1 MNNEHFFKQHGKLV
15 LPANAHKPFPFKDHS
30 SFQAIIDIIAR
41 KDDHHALLRSNL
53 SMNLYQEF
61 MIAFVCHLSSPAET
75 IHFDLM
81 RISSSQIVEINLPFD
96 VPSQQII
103 FLSNANVDLF
113 LRKIKPFLTHPNF
126 RFLIWMDIHDNL
138 NKHIEHYFST
148 CEINGPT
155 TTDIAIILKEKRVE
169 LENYHQVIIPE
180 ELLEYAYLYAE
191 RYLPSSQTLDQAI
204 LLLDSGA
211 ARVAAQHKHHSI
223 NRSILTEKTLAEVLS
238 TRTQIPASHLQPSQ
252 FKFSNFIAG
261 MRQKIVGQEAALT
274 LFGNALQQSHARL
287 QANLGPFCSFLLAG
301 PEHSGKKSSALA
313 FVDQLFKQFKV
324 LHFAQTLTPSMTSIT
339 EIKLHRCHDKYF
351 APLKNIINDMP
362 YAVILINNI
371 EHASPELL
379 EDLHQLLATGHVHD
393 AEDNDYNFRQAI
405 IILTTTLGSTRLN
418 DVAKHYATTV
428 DDTPNDLL
436 HLIMSEHQSPS
447 QQMNT
452 PCSSQELIDEV
463 AAEITKYIPES
474 ILQHLQII
482 PFLPLDNHSVENIV
496 HQKLR
501 LLSKQLSSRYD
512 VELTYA
518 PEVLRYLANEI
529 IYKKSL
535 NKNSVDIDK
544 VLKQLYF
551 TIEHAIFN
559 RTDGKQTSNLILQ
572 LNETGEVLRCD
583 WNMLP
588 ARQQHLS

>member
-1 MNNEHFFKQHGKLV
+1 
-15 LPANAHKPFPFKDHS
+15 
-30 SFQAIIDIIAR
+30 
-41 KDDHHALLRSNL
+41 
-53 SMNLYQEF
+53 
-61 MIAFVCHLSSPAET
+61 
-75 IHFDLM
+75 
-81 RISSSQIVEINLPFD
+81 
-96 VPSQQII
+96 
-103 FLSNANVDLF
+103 
-113 LRKIKPFLTHPNF
+113 
-126 RFLIWMDIHDNL
+126 
-138 NKHIEHYFST
+138 
-148 CEINGPT
+148 
-155 TTDIAIILKEKRVE
+155 
-169 LENYHQVIIPE
+169 
-180 ELLEYAYLYAE
+180 
-191 RYLPSSQTLDQAI
+191 
-204 LLLDSGA
+204 
-211 ARVAAQHKHHSI
+211 
-223 NRSILTEKTLAEVLS
+223 
-238 TRTQIPASHLQPSQ
+238 
-252 FKFSNFIAG
+252 
-261 MRQKIVGQEAALT
+261 
-274 LFGNALQQSHARL
+274 
-287 QANLGPFCSFLLAG
+287 
-301 PEHSGKKSSALA
+301 
-313 FVDQLFKQFKV
+313 
-324 LHFAQTLTPSMTSIT
+324 
-339 EIKLHRCHDKYF
+339 
-351 APLKNIINDMP
+351 
-362 YAVILINNI
+362 
-371 EHASPELL
+371 
-379 EDLHQLLATGHVHD
+379 
-393 AEDNDYNFRQAI
+393 
-405 IILTTTLGSTRLN
+405 
-418 DVAKHYATTV
+418 
-428 DDTPNDLL
+428 
-436 HLIMSEHQSPS
+436 MSEHQSPS